1 MWRNLPVV
9 CAAMAA
15 MAAMLA
21 AAPLPAQPAT
31 AAAGPAD
38 TEPLLLAGIMPKNT
52 DEQYE
57 LSFWESIKN
66 SNYAGDYEPT

>member
-9 CAAMAA
+9 RVAAMIP
-15 MAAMLA
+15 MA
-21 AAPLPAQPAT
+21 AT
-31 AAAGPAD
+31 AALLATAMPAAGESTQDSPAQAR
-38 TEPLLLAGIMPKNT
+38 TLLAGIMPKNT

-66 SNYAGDYEPT
+66 SNYAAD